1 VYRDRQNMRALGC
14 AAPLFAH
21 ARCSNRPINDP
32 TCSFTNPS
40 TFFLYR
46 ALIETALWQE
56 STPISQN
63 RDWFEWMARE
73 TLDLEPCSKSQT
85 TRSVAARL
93 GHDRQPGTLM
103 HVFLCCHSK
112 TAISLYSR
120 TLRNRLRLLSSFHS
134 HIFTSADNRF

>member
-1 VYRDRQNMRALGC
+1 MRVALTAQSKTRLAALRIRQLFPLQGANRNSALAG
-14 AAPLFAH
+14 
-21 ARCSNRPINDP
+21 INSSYP
-32 TCSFTNPS
+32 
-40 TFFLYR
+40 R
-46 ALIETALWQE
+46 IETG
-56 STPISQN
+56 
-63 RDWFEWMARE
+63 FEWMARE

-93 GHDRQPGTLM
+93 GHDRQPGTPM

-120 TLRNRLRLLSSFHS
+120 TLRNRLPLLSSFHS